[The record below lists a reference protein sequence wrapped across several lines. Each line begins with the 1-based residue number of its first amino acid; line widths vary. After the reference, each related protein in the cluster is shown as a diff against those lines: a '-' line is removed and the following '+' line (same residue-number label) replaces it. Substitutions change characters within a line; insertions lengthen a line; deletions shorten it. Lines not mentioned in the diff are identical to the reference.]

1 MPAYGPL
8 NITTR
13 EEKGFPLSIAE
24 LDSNFKQIANYVAN
38 EFTGEFIDDRLVDL
52 LVDSNT
58 SGIDIDYDDDQDQLT
73 LSVDLSELL
82 VEQLVPLFEGGTGIS
97 AEEDAVNNQVLL
109 NIDFTEFDTDDITE
123 GTSNI
128 FYTDDRVASKLL
140 TDYTTS
146 DEKATAGVDDDKLL
160 IYDNISGTLQKIS
173 PKYVGI
179 QEIAGMQD
187 LGDIDYTA
195 STLLVADGDS
205 FEQMALGGDASLTLL
220 GDTASL
226 QLNAIRSAE
235 NNEPVLAWDE
245 NDGAQWKMK
254 SKVDT
259 NDTYQDL
266 PIVGF
271 YTISGAGAL
280 PSDVTDLGSGVGSL
294 CHNTDDGV
302 LWVRLT

>member
-1 MPAYGPL
+1 M
-8 NITTR
+8 
-13 EEKGFPLSIAE
+13 
-24 LDSNFKQIANYVAN
+24 
-38 EFTGEFIDDRLVDL
+38 
-52 LVDSNT
+52 
-58 SGIDIDYDDDQDQLT
+58 
-73 LSVDLSELL
+73 
-82 VEQLVPLFEGGTGIS
+82 
-97 AEEDAVNNQVLL
+97 
-109 NIDFTEFDTDDITE
+109 
-123 GTSNI
+123 
-128 FYTDDRVASKLL
+128 
-140 TDYTTS
+140 
-146 DEKATAGVDDDKLL
+146 DDDKLL

-294 CHNTDDGV
+294 CHNADDGV